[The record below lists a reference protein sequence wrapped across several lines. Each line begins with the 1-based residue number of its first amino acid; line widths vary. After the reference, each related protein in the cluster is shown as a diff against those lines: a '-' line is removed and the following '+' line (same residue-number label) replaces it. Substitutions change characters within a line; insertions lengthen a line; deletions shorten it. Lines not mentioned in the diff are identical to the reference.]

1 MFNQLILT
9 KKIICKF
16 LTNHNPIKTEE
27 EKEKMIV
34 SHDVVDLIH
43 EYLLEFNE
51 PEYQSDKD
59 LMRIFKPKVH
69 VGKK

>member
-16 LTNHNPIKTEE
+16 LTNHNPIKTED

-51 PEYQSDKD
+51 PEY
-59 LMRIFKPKVH
+59 
-69 VGKK
+69 